1 MVWIFSS
8 LLVGE
13 HRVISDCRE
22 ILLAIMCNV
31 SKFEDKVAEIH
42 GYTENRSV
50 NEKIMAE
57 TIT

>member
-1 MVWIFSS
+1 
-8 LLVGE
+8 
-13 HRVISDCRE
+13 
-22 ILLAIMCNV
+22 MCKV

-57 TIT
+57 TTTEKSFRNVHFLWQKF